1 MSELLLKRC
10 DFMKKILFVATV
22 QEHIAVFHK
31 PIIEML
37 QKKGY
42 EVHVCGKNNL
52 AEKNGR
58 NLNGVDKVFD
68 VPFERSPFSLK
79 NIKAY
84 KMLKKIIKE
93 NNYDI
98 VQCNTPVGGVLA
110 RLASRKLRKSG
121 TKVVYTAHG
130 FHFFKGAPLIN
141 WLIYFPVEWIF
152 SFVTDVLIT
161 INKEDYNRAKKYFHA
176 KKTEYIPGVGIECE
190 KIENIAVSREEKR
203 KEVGILENE
212 TAVLSVGELN
222 DNKNHETI
230 IKAISKTE
238 NNKNIVYVIC
248 GNGNKKEDL
257 EELSKKLNVNLKL
270 LGYRSDVFEIC
281 KACDIF
287 AFPSKREG
295 FGLAS
300 IEAMM
305 CGLPLVTSNI
315 HGIVDYSQNDYS
327 GYNCSP
333 TDVNSFAKN
342 IEFLINNPEK
352 RKEFGEN
359 NKKTAKNY
367 DVKNVLEK
375 MKKIFE
381 ELEEKNEK

>member
-1 MSELLLKRC
+1 
-10 DFMKKILFVATV
+10 MKKILLVATV
-22 QEHIAVFHK
+22 QSHIATFHK
-31 PIIEML
+31 PIIAML
-37 QKKGY
+37 QEKGY

-52 AEKNGR
+52 AEKKGR
-58 NLNGVDKVFD
+58 NLDGVDKVFD

-84 KMLKKIIKE
+84 KMLKKIIEE
-93 NNYDI
+93 NEYDV

-176 KKTEYIPGVGIECE
+176 KKNEYIPGIGIDCE
-190 KIENIAVSREEKR
+190 KIEAVPVNRAEKR
-203 KEVGILENE
+203 KQLGIKENQI
-212 TAVLSVGELN
+212 AVLSVGELN

-230 IKAISKTE
+230 IKALSKLNNE
-238 NNKNIVYVIC
+238 NVVYVIC
-248 GNGNKKEDL
+248 GSGDKKEYLL
-257 EELSKKLNVNLKL
+257 ELAEKLKVQILL

-295 FGLAS
+295 LGLAS

-305 CGLPLVTSNI
+305 CGLPLVTSNV
-315 HGIVDYSQNDYS
+315 HGIADYSQNDYS

-333 TDVNSFAKN
+333 TDVDRFAKN
-342 IEFLINNPEK
+342 IEFLIKNPEK
-352 RKEFGEN
+352 RKEFGGN

-367 DVKNVLEK
+367 DVNNVLEK

-381 ELEEKNEK
+381 ELEH